1 MAKYSEKAYPIDKI
15 THPVQKFIQHEKAGG
30 LALGLSVIV
39 AMFLANS
46 AWSDEYFN
54 LLEHKFG
61 FTVDGKSYLE
71 FSILHW
77 INDGL
82 MSVFFFVVG
91 LELKREIV
99 GGELSNLRKAILPIG
114 AAIGGMAIPALIYL
128 IFNPSGE
135 AQNGWGIPM
144 ATDIAFALGILVL
157 IGKKVPLALKV
168 FLTALAIVD
177 DLGAVLVI
185 ALFYTS
191 EISLQNLA
199 LGVFIAGVMYGA
211 NRLGVRNMFF
221 YAILGILGVWIA
233 FLLSGVH
240 ATIASVIAAFTIPAD
255 VRIKEGLYISQLKE
269 YIKRFKNID
278 PNDDIPTLKSAQL
291 HILDE
296 IKKNTNKA
304 IPPLQRL
311 EHAMHPFVV
320 FFIIPIFALAN
331 AGISLDINVDK
342 LFATNIAIGIATGL
356 IGGKVLGITGATYL
370 LVKLKI
376 ATLPKGMHLKNIIGL
391 SFLAGIGFTMSL
403 FITSL
408 AFTNPEYVEQAK
420 IGIFTASILSGIVGY
435 FILKSD
441 KSHLSKSSV

>member
-342 LFATNIAIGIATGL
+342 LFATNIAIGIAAGL
-356 IGGKVLGITGATYL
+356 IGGKVLGITGVTYL